1 MRRSLLATLRYALRL
16 HTRPTPFGTFA
27 GVSTATLG
35 TPAVA
40 TVGSAHGRHVR
51 LDQGWAASRR
61 DRTPGDTVVAQPLLT
76 TRGGRVINPTLPDQS
91 VSVARSPLLER
102 VLQHA
107 QEPVA
112 IGELAQLV
120 QELVP
125 DADPAQAR
133 GYVDQLRSERFLLE
147 GRRPTSAVDG
157 VPGLAAAVQTYVE
170 APPTDRRARWQAA
183 ERVAQEHHRGS
194 GPLHVDLQMD
204 AQLIVP
210 PGVAGEVATAAE
222 ALCRLAPDLAA
233 SAALEAY
240 HDRFLHRFGTDR
252 LVPMAELL
260 DSHRGLG
267 APDGYQ
273 HPAAARP
280 DPGTAAPAQ
289 RTERDEILA
298 DLTADGQ
305 SELVLDAGTIE
316 SLATPSDRPPPRT
329 FDLGVSLHANDARAL
344 ARGDYLLACS
354 NGSTTGGATIGRF
367 ARMLGVETSLRD
379 LVDREQADVV
389 AELLAPTP
397 DPRQSN
403 VTPPTGALAASVEL
417 GLVASDEPPD
427 RIALRDVAIGSTGR
441 TLYAVDTRSRRVID
455 PVRLNMVNPTTAL
468 PNPARLLS
476 ALALG
481 GRRMWSPW
489 DWGGL
494 AALPHRPRVRLGRVV
509 LAPQRWRPSTAVRD
523 AADDPSRF
531 TEALLRW
538 RDARNV
544 PPQVRIADGDQRLDL
559 DLDHALHRALLR
571 DHLRRHRDALVEESA
586 RGWCAAHGIA
596 DPHGLMDGHA
606 CELALPILT
615 PGHAERVGP
624 PQVPWTSLSTPPIRH
639 LPGGAW
645 VSAKIYA
652 DADAHD
658 RLISTGL
665 DGLLDQVDPA
675 AYLLRYADPDPHV
688 RVRVPAGEGR
698 ALQALHEWSTQATA
712 SALVRTVAID
722 EYAPE
727 VDRYGGLAAMPAAEA
742 LFAQDSALVRRLLAD
757 TSLSEVP
764 GGRPTIAAA
773 SCLDLLESF
782 AGADVSTWLLTVLPA
797 AVSHQVPT
805 GTRRAAH
812 PVVLGDFSQIADGR
826 VAAPVS
832 ARRAAAAEHGRIAG
846 PLHGGGHSP
855 ALSLMHLHCNRLL
868 GLSQAQEHAAYGI
881 LRSAVSARAGRRRT
895 SA

>member
-1 MRRSLLATLRYALRL
+1 MRRCLLATLRYALRL

-35 TPAVA
+35 IPTSAE
-40 TVGSAHGRHVR
+40 VGSGHRRHVR
-51 LDQGWAASRR
+51 LDQGWAASRQ
-61 DRTPGDTVVAQPLLT
+61 DRAPGETVVAQPFLT
-76 TRGGRVINPTLPDQS
+76 TRGSRVINPTLPDHS
-91 VSVARSPLLER
+91 VSVAHSPLLDQ
-102 VLQHA
+102 VLEHA
-107 QEPVA
+107 REPVA
-112 IGELAQLV
+112 INELAQLV
-120 QELVP
+120 QQLVP
-125 DADPAQAR
+125 DAGPAQAR
-133 GYVDQLRSERFLLE
+133 AYVDQLRTEQFLLD
-147 GRRPTSAVDG
+147 GLRPTRAVDC
-157 VPGLAAAVQTYVE
+157 VPGLAAAVQAYAE
-170 APPTDRRARWQAA
+170 APPADRRARWQAA
-183 ERVAQEHHRGS
+183 EQVAQESHRGS
-194 GPLHVDLQMD
+194 APLHVDLQMD
-204 AQLIVP
+204 AQLTVP
-210 PGVAGEVATAAE
+210 PGVADEAAAAAE
-222 ALCRLAPDLAA
+222 ALCRLAPDLPAT
-233 SAALEAY
+233 AALDAY
-240 HDRFLHRFGTDR
+240 HERFLHRFGTDR
-252 LVPMAELL
+252 LVPLAELL
-260 DSHRGLG
+260 DIHRGLG

-280 DPGTAAPAQ
+280 APGPPAPAH
-289 RTERDEILA
+289 RTERDEIVA
-298 DLTADGQ
+298 ELTADGQ
-305 SELVLDAGTIE
+305 PELVLDAETIE
-316 SLATPSDRPPPRT
+316 SLATRSDRRPPRT
-329 FDLGVSLHANDARAL
+329 FDLGVSLHANDARGL
-344 ARGDYLLACS
+344 SRGNYLLACS

-367 ARMLGVETSLRD
+367 ARMLGAEADLRD
-379 LVDREQADVV
+379 LADRGQADVV

-417 GLVASDEPPD
+417 GLVASDEPTD
-427 RIALRDVAIGSTGR
+427 RIDLRDVAIGSTGHV
-441 TLYAVDTRSRRVID
+441 LYAVDTRSRRVID

-494 AALPHRPRVRLGRVV
+494 AALPHRPRVRLGRVI
-509 LAPQRWRPSTAVRD
+509 LAPQRWRPSTAVRE
-523 AADDPSRF
+523 AADDPARF

-538 RDARNV
+538 RDAQGV
-544 PPQVRIADGDQRLDL
+544 PPHVRIAEGDQRLDL
-559 DLDHALHRALLR
+559 DLDLVLHRALLR
-571 DHLRRHRDALVEESA
+571 DHLRRHRGAHLEESA

-606 CELALPILT
+606 CELSLPILT
-615 PGHAERVGP
+615 PGHAEPVGP
-624 PQVPWTSLSTPPIRH
+624 SVVPWTSLTTPPIRH

-652 DADAHD
+652 GAETHD

-742 LFAQDSALVRRLLAD
+742 LFAQDSALVRQLLAD
-757 TSLSEVP
+757 ASLSEVP

-782 AGADVSTWLLTVLPA
+782 AGTDVSTWLLTVLPA
-797 AVSHQVPT
+797 AVSHQVPSAV
-805 GTRRAAH
+805 RRAAH
-812 PVVLGDFSQIADGR
+812 PVVLGDFSQLADGR
-826 VAAPVS
+826 SAATVS

-846 PLHGGGHSP
+846 PLHGSGHSP

-868 GLSQAQEHAAYGI
+868 GLSQAQEHTAYGI